1 MRLMLRI
8 FTAFC
13 VATVLAQGI
22 ILAMAAAK
30 GNLKSDF
37 ILKGAALLNGI
48 DISGERLQRMLDDY
62 RQAPVPTHDEVLEQ
76 RAKEGLILQQREES
90 IRRMSDDLEKDKIEL
105 NKKTEDLDNRVAEFY
120 QMLDRE
126 KSNIL
131 DESLL
136 VVKTTLES
144 VAPEQAKA
152 QLLLLWEDDKKPEVL
167 AMLSAMPV
175 DKRKKIVGEFI
186 GPEEEKKFKEILTM
200 LLDGGET
207 VALIDKE
214 KAKVEQPK

>member
-48 DISGERLQRMLDDY
+48 DISGDRLQKMLDEY
-62 RQAPVPTHDEVLEQ
+62 RRAPVPTHEEVLAQ
-76 RAKEGLILQQREES
+76 RAKEGFTLQQREES
-90 IRRMSDDLEKDKIEL
+90 IQRMRTEL
-105 NKKTEDLDNRVAEFY
+105 DQDAIALNQRTNDLDKRVEEFY
-120 QMLDRE
+120 EMLDRE
-126 KSNIL
+126 KANLL

-136 VVKTTLES
+136 VVKSTLES

-152 QLLLLWEDDKKPEVL
+152 QIVLLWDDEKKSDVI
-167 AMLSAMPV
+167 AILSAMPA
-175 DKRKKIVGEFI
+175 DKRKKILGEFI
-186 GPEEEKKFKEILTM
+186 DPEEEKKFNEILTM
-200 LLDGGET
+200 LLEGGQT
-207 VALIDKE
+207 VALIDQE
-214 KAKVEQPK
+214 KANQDQTN